1 MENTSISFA
10 AMAASC
16 GVKLVEAKK
25 CEDKAMSLREEVNK
39 DIVKMHKAKV
49 VVGRYSKE
57 GTGCS
62 IAMAFVDSLTTGGL
76 AKKTAQNYLSLFR
89 DAVKT
94 GKPVKDWGG
103 TKGGKSR
110 KDVKGKAKTKG
121 SKAFVDLFRPAF
133 NHDDGKTFQILC
145 AEIETRYQND
155 DLENFYDA
163 FVDFFKAAGDDIAE

>member
-1 MENTSISFA
+1 MENTSISLA
-10 AMAASC
+10 AIAASC
-16 GVKLVEAKK
+16 GDKLIQAKVLT
-25 CEDKAMSLREEVNK
+25 DKATSLREEVNK
-39 DIVKMHKAKV
+39 EIAVLHKAKAI
-49 VVGRYSKE
+49 VGRYN
-57 GTGCS
+57 TC
-62 IAMAFVDSLTTGGL
+62 AMATAFVDALVGGGL
-76 AKKTAQNYLSLFR
+76 AKKTAQNYLSLFK

-94 GKPVKDWGG
+94 GKPVADWGG
-103 TKGGKSR
+103 VKGGKSR

-133 NHDDGKTFQILC
+133 NHDDGKTFQVLC